1 MSAATE
7 PSPRLPLALLLGLAL
22 AAGLAL
28 DGPSL
33 LAPTTSAPATRFTD
47 GQFINLALG
56 AAELPWPTH
65 TDRLGWPAGAGFA
78 PLLWPWLPVTRLLG
92 PTLALNLLFV
102 AFPVFNAACGW
113 VAARRLGAG
122 PWSAFVTGLLCTFH
136 LWGLNTLS
144 NGQLEQVPV
153 GAAAM
158 AWAAAWRALG
168 SGGAP
173 PGEVGRG
180 EGSRWA
186 LSAGLWVAGTALAA
200 PHVGLA
206 TLVGLGVVLLVG
218 APRAWRSGG
227 RGTLVLLVALVGL
240 GAGLAHAWHGPQFQE
255 GASVFAPKGA
265 VASEHQGRPLPG
277 IFDAAGLGDLLLPTP
292 PPAPQAQGVVHSAY
306 LGWTALLSA
315 VAAVLA
321 ARRGRGRPARPGLA
335 ADSPDPTDEGTPP
348 GETTRSGG
356 AAAAVP
362 AEAAPAAL
370 APAALWLGVAL
381 VLAVAALGDH
391 VRLGPLSVPL
401 PPALYGALSSALARS
416 ANPYRLVSGAVVAL
430 ALAGGSAARGPR
442 SAALITA
449 LLALE
454 LGLVANRPVP
464 LPSQAWAPAASSVA
478 LAAGRGPVL
487 DLPLATPACPDVGW
501 RYAREAMW
509 HGRPIPLTL
518 RFDWR
523 AWGAEEGRAR
533 KMARAL
539 ESPDCGARLGAL
551 VREAGYTAVV
561 THRDVRCPPDPRAR
575 NCLTEAF
582 GAPTDGPDEAWWT
595 VGPPP

>member
-1 MSAATE
+1 MAHAPRPPPPAPTAGAPVIPSRRVPAATE
-7 PSPRLPLALLLGLAL
+7 PSPRLPAALLLGLAL

-28 DGPSL
+28 DAPSL
-33 LAPTTSAPATRFTD
+33 AAPTTTAPLTRFTD

-65 TDRLGWPAGAGFA
+65 TDRLGWPGGAGFA
-78 PLLWPWLPVTRLLG
+78 PLLWPWLPVARLLG
-92 PTLALNLLFV
+92 ATLALNLLFV
-102 AFPVFNAACGW
+102 AFPVFNAGCGW
-113 VAARRLGAG
+113 LAARRLGAG
-122 PWSAFVTGLLCTFH
+122 PWAAFVTGLLCTFH

-158 AWAAAWRALG
+158 AWASAWRAL
-168 SGGAP
+168 SDAP
-173 PGEVGRG
+173 RGR
-180 EGSRWA
+180 RHA
-186 LSAGLWVAGTALAA
+186 LSAGLWVAGTSLAA

-218 APRAWRSGG
+218 APRAWRGGG
-227 RGTLVLLVALVGL
+227 RGAMALLVLLVGL
-240 GAGLAHAWHGPQFQE
+240 GAGLAHTWHGPQFQE

-265 VASEHQGRPLPG
+265 VSSEHQGRPLPG
-277 IFDAAGLGDLLLPTP
+277 IFDAATPADLLLPTP

-306 LGWTALLSA
+306 LGWTALLTA
-315 VAAVLA
+315 LA
-321 ARRGRGRPARPGLA
+321 GALWPRLGRGRSARPASA
-335 ADSPDPTDEGTPP
+335 AASPDPRAEGPADGGTPP
-348 GETTRSGG
+348 
-356 AAAAVP
+356 P
-362 AEAAPAAL
+362 
-370 APAALWLGVAL
+370 PAALWLGVAA

-391 VRLGPLSVPL
+391 VQLGPLSVPL

-430 ALAGGSAARGPR
+430 ALAAGGAGRGPR
-442 SAALITA
+442 AAAAVAA

-464 LPSQAWAPAASSVA
+464 IPSQAWAPAASTVA
-478 LAAGRGPVL
+478 LATGQGPVL

-523 AWGAEEGRAR
+523 AWGTEEGRAR

-582 GAPTDGPDEAWWT
+582 GPPTDGPDEAWWA
-595 VGPPP
+595 VGPAP